1 MPITLNQSLQDRIL
15 LLMIEDD
22 EFLSMVAGR
31 IEPSFFLSSLSE
43 CLAGICLNYKA
54 QFGTAPKDHF
64 SDEAIRVFSRRSDED
79 RADCLR
85 YLQRL
90 KGLSK
95 PDPGYIIRRISD
107 AIKLKSREDAAIR
120 FAELLGQGK
129 PEEADLVM
137 YEALKS
143 GIPAEEDAL
152 DYFRDLSALA
162 DRGEHPSYLVT
173 TGVPALDR
181 VFGGFSRGQLVTI
194 LAGPKGGKTWAL
206 QNIAREGLMNGLF
219 VLHISHE
226 VGKAE
231 MELRYDQMFT
241 GRGKRAGKTIELPSI
256 QGGQVVPRSK
266 KITVRSVF
274 DADAC
279 RRGRQ
284 AVRQRGGRLL
294 IKKYPMGQC
303 KPAEIE
309 RLLDYLENYENFVPD
324 IVVNDYVDIMDLSQ
338 WGTELRH
345 QINAGYIWS
354 KGLADEH
361 NFIMVT
367 ASQVNRE
374 GMDRRHVRRKHVG
387 EDIRKLANVDAML
400 AIGRSVEDVKA
411 GLAGLSVLA
420 ARGEEQDTFCT
431 FVPCFDV
438 GQFCLESWL
447 PSEVDEGDIV
457 DVTIDNELAP
467 ASKPGRA
474 YNSGK
479 EFYSEGDK

>member
-15 LLMIEDD
+15 RLMIEDD
-22 EFLSMVAGR
+22 DFLAMVAGR

-43 CLAGICLNYKA
+43 TLAGICLNYKA
-54 QFGTAPKDHF
+54 QFGEAPKSHF
-64 SDEAIRVFSRRSDED
+64 ADEALRVFSRRSDED

-90 KGLSK
+90 NDLPK
-95 PDPGYIIRRISD
+95 PNPGYLIRRLSD
-107 AIKLKSREDAAIR
+107 AIKLKSREDAAIQ
-120 FAELLGQGK
+120 FAELIGQGK
-129 PEEADLVM
+129 AEEADLVM
-137 YEALKS
+137 YHALKS

-173 TGVPALDR
+173 SGVPAIDR

-194 LAGPKGGKTWAL
+194 LAGPKGGKTWSL
-206 QNIAREGLMNGLF
+206 QNIAREGLLAGLF

-226 VGKAE
+226 VGKKE
-231 MELRYDQMFT
+231 MELRYDMMFT
-241 GRGKRAGKTIELPSI
+241 GRGKRAGKVIEIPSI
-256 QGGQVVPRSK
+256 QGRQVVPGSK
-266 KITVRSVF
+266 KIVVRSVF
-274 DADAC
+274 DSDAC
-279 RRGRQ
+279 RKGRA
-284 AVRQRGGRLL
+284 AVRHAGGRLL

-303 KPAEIE
+303 KPAEVE
-309 RLLDYLENYENFVPD
+309 RLLDYLENYENFIPD
-324 IVVNDYVDIMDLSQ
+324 IVINDYVDIMDLSQ
-338 WGTELRH
+338 YGSELRH

-361 NFIMVT
+361 NFLMAT
-367 ASQVNRE
+367 ASQVNRD

-400 AIGRSVEDVKA
+400 AIGRSEADVKA

-447 PSEVDEGDIV
+447 PSEVDEGEMV
-457 DVTIDNELAP
+457 DVTIDEATP

-474 YNSGK
+474 YNGK
-479 EFYSEGDK
+479 EFYKEGDGQ